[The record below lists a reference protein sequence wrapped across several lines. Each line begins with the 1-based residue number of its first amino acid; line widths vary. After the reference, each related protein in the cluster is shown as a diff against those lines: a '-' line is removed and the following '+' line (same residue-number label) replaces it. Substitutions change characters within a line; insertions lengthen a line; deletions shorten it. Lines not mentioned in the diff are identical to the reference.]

1 MSEDSLRIKIRDL
14 LLSNDFKKLSEMK
27 DEVNIFKIIN
37 MVDKEAIHSDILAWL
52 FNPYENHNFN
62 DKAIKVLLMQLSEK
76 DAEYINLFLQD
87 YSDLEV
93 YREYTIDNGR
103 RIDILMES
111 RNNKVIFIIEN
122 KIWSGE
128 GDNQL
133 EDYKR
138 YIDEKYS
145 DYNRIFLYLTPEKER
160 KEKYKGYI
168 HITYNTIYKILNNIL
183 HDNQIRLEIRAV
195 LKQYKEIIRKD
206 IMGNV
211 DKDMIDLCRKLY
223 VEHKE
228 ALNKIMQYGNTRYY
242 YTNLIADIIENDKN
256 LKCEIVNKFL
266 DKNYIIIMPEI
277 DENIKEILK
286 CGKNYDRDNYVM
298 TINIEIHDAYTNLY
312 LQVTHPSEHNNEQQQ
327 AHYNKIVNIVDEV
340 GYKNKW
346 GKNSINWYDIIED
359 SINNS
364 SIENDI
370 KENNDFKTKLKIL
383 IEKYNEIIDNFIKT
397 IK

>member
-14 LLSNDFKKLSEMK
+14 LLSNDFKKLSEIK

-133 EDYKR
+133 EDYKK

-228 ALNKIMQYGNTRYY
+228 ALNKIMQYGNTTYY
-242 YTNLIADIIENDKN
+242 LTEVINDILQSEPYNEGEVI
-256 LKCEIVNKFL
+256 L
-266 DKNYIIIMPEI
+266 KNYGHIVYLPFCKSETREKLQCGFQKDREYFTLTISIEI
-277 DENIKEILK
+277 KNDNVNIYLQGSGRNVNNTTEQDNNYNKLKEIFEKELK
-286 CGKNYDRDNYVM
+286 
-298 TINIEIHDAYTNLY
+298 
-312 LQVTHPSEHNNEQQQ
+312 Q
-327 AHYNKIVNIVDEV
+327 KI
-340 GYKNKW
+340 NKW
-346 GKNSINWYDIIED
+346 GWYILCNKSFTSKSYINMEEYVKEVKKLLEYSLAEPVAEFNKII
-359 SINNS
+359 NMF
-364 SIENDI
+364 EN
-370 KENNDFKTKLKIL
+370 KM
-383 IEKYNEIIDNFIKT
+383 
-397 IK
+397 

>member
-14 LLSNDFKKLSEMK
+14 LLSNDFKKLSEIK

-128 GDNQL
+128 GGNQL
-133 EDYKR
+133 EDYKKF
-138 YIDEKYS
+138 IDEKYN

-195 LKQYKEIIRKD
+195 LKQYKEIIRRD

-228 ALNKIMQYGNTRYY
+228 ALDKIMQYGMPEYY
-242 YTNLIADIIENDKN
+242 YTYLISELLENN
-256 LKCEIVNKFL
+256 SITYKCEVIRKYL
-266 DKNYIIIMPEI
+266 DKHYIILTPICNE
-277 DENIKEILK
+277 DIKEKLR
-286 CGKNYDRDNYVM
+286 CGENPDRDNYVLS
-298 TINIEIHDAYTNLY
+298 ISIEPKREYTDLY
-312 LQVTHPSEHNNEQQQ
+312 LQVTRPNKNNNEIQQNI
-327 AHYNKIVNIVDEV
+327 YEKIIDVVDKMEWKNRWEKNGYYWYNIV
-340 GYKNKW
+340 
-346 GKNSINWYDIIED
+346 ED
-359 SINNS
+359 SIPNHL
-364 SIENDI
+364 I
-370 KENNDFKTKLKIL
+370 KENTEDDELLKRITL
-383 IEKYNEIIDNFIKT
+383 LADKFNEIIKCFDEKI
-397 IK
+397 

>member
-14 LLSNDFKKLSEMK
+14 LLSNDFKKLSEIK

-37 MVDKEAIHSDILAWL
+37 MVDKETVHSDILAWL

-195 LKQYKEIIRKD
+195 LKQYKEIIRRD

-228 ALNKIMQYGNTRYY
+228 ALDKIMQYGNTTYY
-242 YTNLIADIIENDKN
+242 LTEVINDILQSEPYNEGEVI
-256 LKCEIVNKFL
+256 L
-266 DKNYIIIMPEI
+266 KNY
-277 DENIKEILK
+277 
-286 CGKNYDRDNYVM
+286 GH
-298 TINIEIHDAYTNLY
+298 INF
-312 LQVTHPSEHNNEQQQ
+312 QS
-327 AHYNKIVNIVDEV
+327 
-340 GYKNKW
+340 
-346 GKNSINWYDIIED
+346 
-359 SINNS
+359 
-364 SIENDI
+364 
-370 KENNDFKTKLKIL
+370 
-383 IEKYNEIIDNFIKT
+383 
-397 IK
+397 